1 MWCSGDRARLPPMS
15 PGFKSWN
22 NKLNPLMTP
31 GSFGGFFS
39 GYSGFPPSTKMNISK
54 FQFYL
59 EFEGH
64 GFVSR
69 MNVMCYPQLV
79 YLLLIYSSV
88 SRQDEKIFSCDW
100 LLKRAR
106 WRRLARSELPAV
118 YREKSFNIKN
128 ALLTKLVRSR

>member
-1 MWCSGDRARLPPMS
+1 MWCSGDRARLPSMS
-15 PGFKSWN
+15 PEFKSWN

-31 GSFGGFFS
+31 SSSHPCS

-69 MNVMCYPQLV
+69 MTVMCYPQLV
-79 YLLLIYSSV
+79 YLLFIYSSV
-88 SRQDEKIFSCDW
+88 SREDEKILSCDW

-106 WRRLARSELPAV
+106 WRRLARSELLRTA
-118 YREKSFNIKN
+118 RKISI
-128 ALLTKLVRSR
+128 